1 MSLSDGINGALLNLC
16 EAPLTTAGEL
26 AQLNRVPVFTLRDQ
40 LDKLSERGLVDSHLH
55 RLDALGP
62 RPRRRY
68 FPTTAGIRALADDE
82 PDLQRLLRVYPVSK
96 QWFELLAERLDAVAV
111 LYQVAAMIAELDP
124 ERQPVRIDHY
134 RQGP

>member
-62 RPRRRY
+62 RPRQRY
-68 FPTTAGIRALADDE
+68 FPTPAGLKALADDQRE
-82 PDLQRLLRVYPVSK
+82 PQHLLRVYPVSK

-111 LYQVAAMIAELDP
+111 CYHVAAMVAEADP
-124 ERQPVRIDHY
+124 EQQPMRVDHY